1 MATRFRLYS
10 TDVAA
15 TLTPDA
21 YGTEIPPA
29 EPSAVP
35 ATLIKWD
42 HDPIKSQGIQ
52 ETPPAR
58 RGQVIRTGTG
68 VVYHDHGV
76 IEGDG
81 TLTITG
87 NTDDGE
93 WLKADTVAAL
103 RTAYAATD
111 TEYFFTDGLNC
122 WRVRFQSMSAWKH
135 QFWAEHGI
143 INYSYEI
150 TFLIVS
156 TAI

>member
-15 TLTPDA
+15 TLTPSA
-21 YGTEIPPA
+21 LTPP
-29 EPSAVP
+29 P
-35 ATLIKWD
+35 ATLIVWD

-76 IEGDG
+76 VEGDG

-93 WLKADTVAAL
+93 WLSASTVAAL

-111 TEYFFTDGLNC
+111 TEYFFTDGFNC
-122 WRVRFQSMSAWKH
+122 WRVRFQAASFWRH

-143 INYSYEI
+143 QNFSYEI
-150 TFLIVS
+150 TFYVVS
-156 TAI
+156 VEI

>member
-1 MATRFRLYS
+1 MATRFRLFS

-21 YGTEIPPA
+21 LGTETPTPITTP
-29 EPSAVP
+29 P

-42 HDPIKSQGIQ
+42 HDPIRSQGIQ

-81 TLTITG
+81 TLTVTG

-103 RTAYAATD
+103 KAAYAATN
-111 TEYFFTDGLNC
+111 TEWYFTDGFNA
-122 WRVRFQSMSAWKH
+122 WRVRFQAASFWRH

-143 INYSYEI
+143 QNFSYEI
-150 TFLIVS
+150 TFLIVGA
-156 TAI
+156 AI

>member
-15 TLTPDA
+15 TVAPSSLETP
-21 YGTEIPPA
+21 
-29 EPSAVP
+29 P
-35 ATLIKWD
+35 ATLIVWD

-58 RGQVIRTGTG
+58 RGQAIRTGTG
-68 VVYHDHGV
+68 VVYQDFGV

-81 TLTITG
+81 TLTVAG

-93 WLKADTVAAL
+93 WLSAATVAAL

-111 TEYFFTDGLNC
+111 TEFYFTDGFNV
-122 WRVRFQSMSAWKH
+122 WRVRFQSANFWRH

-143 INYSYEI
+143 QNFSYEI
-150 TFLIVS
+150 TFLIVE

>member
-15 TLTPDA
+15 TLTPSA
-21 YGTEIPPA
+21 LTPP
-29 EPSAVP
+29 P
-35 ATLIKWD
+35 ATLIVWD
-42 HDPIKSQGIQ
+42 HDPIKSRGIQ

-76 IEGDG
+76 VEGDG
-81 TLTITG
+81 TLTVAG

-93 WLKADTVAAL
+93 WLGASTVAAL
-103 RTAYAATD
+103 KTAYAATD
-111 TEYFFTDGLNC
+111 TEYYFTDGLDC
-122 WRVRFQSMSAWKH
+122 WRVRFQAANFWRH
-135 QFWAEHGI
+135 QFWAEHGMT
-143 INYSYEI
+143 NYSYEI
-150 TFLIVS
+150 TFLIVE

>member
-10 TDVAA
+10 TDVDP
-15 TLTPDA
+15 TLTPDH
-21 YGTEIPPA
+21 YGTEEPPA

-35 ATLIKWD
+35 AVLIRWD

-52 ETPPAR
+52 ITPPAR

-76 IEGDG
+76 VEGDG
-81 TLTITG
+81 TLTVTG

-93 WLKADTVAAL
+93 WLTEAVVSAL
-103 RTAYAATD
+103 RTAYNATN
-111 TEYFFTDGLNC
+111 TEYYFTDGLNC
-122 WRVRFQSMSAWKH
+122 WRVRFQSMNAWKH

-143 INYSYEI
+143 VNYSYEI
-150 TFLIVS
+150 TFLIVE
-156 TAI
+156 TEI

>member
-10 TDVAA
+10 ADVAA
-15 TLTPDA
+15 TVTPD
-21 YGTEIPPA
+21 TLDPA
-29 EPSAVP
+29 P
-35 ATLIKWD
+35 ATLIVWD

-76 IEGDG
+76 VEGDG

-93 WLKADTVAAL
+93 WLGAATVTALKA
-103 RTAYAATD
+103 AYAATD
-111 TEYFFTDGLNC
+111 TEFYFTDGFNV
-122 WRVRFQSMSAWKH
+122 WRVRFQSASFWRH

-143 INYSYEI
+143 QNFSYEI
-150 TFLIVS
+150 TFLIVE

>member
-15 TLTPDA
+15 TLTPSSL
-21 YGTEIPPA
+21 GPP
-29 EPSAVP
+29 P
-35 ATLIKWD
+35 ATLVVWD

-52 ETPPAR
+52 ITPPAR

-76 IEGDG
+76 VEGDG
-81 TLTITG
+81 ALTLTG

-93 WLKADTVAAL
+93 WLTAATVAAL
-103 RTAYAATD
+103 QAAYAATD
-111 TEYFFTDGLNC
+111 TEYYFTDGFNV
-122 WRVRFQSMSAWKH
+122 WRVRFQSMSTWRH

-143 INYSYEI
+143 QNFSYEI
-150 TFLIVS
+150 TFIIVS

>member
-15 TLTPDA
+15 TLTPSSLE
-21 YGTEIPPA
+21 TP
-29 EPSAVP
+29 P
-35 ATLIKWD
+35 ATLIVWD
-42 HDPIKSQGIQ
+42 HDPIKSQGLQI
-52 ETPPAR
+52 TPPAR

-76 IEGDG
+76 VEGDG
-81 TLTITG
+81 TLTIAG

-93 WLKADTVAAL
+93 WLSASTVAAL

-111 TEYFFTDGLNC
+111 TEFYFTDGFNC
-122 WRVRFQSMSAWKH
+122 WKVRFQAASFWRH
-135 QFWAEHGI
+135 QFWAEHGMQ
-143 INYSYEI
+143 NFSYEI
-150 TFLIVS
+150 TLLVVE

>member
-10 TDVAA
+10 TDVAT
-15 TLTPDA
+15 TLTPSSLE
-21 YGTEIPPA
+21 TP
-29 EPSAVP
+29 P
-35 ATLIKWD
+35 ATLIVWD

-81 TLTITG
+81 TLTVTG

-93 WLKADTVAAL
+93 WLSESTVSAL
-103 RTAYAATD
+103 KTAYAAAN
-111 TEYFFTDGLNC
+111 TEYYFTDGLDC
-122 WRVRFQSMSAWKH
+122 WKVRFQSMNAWKH
-135 QFWAEHGI
+135 QFWAEHGM

-150 TFLIVS
+150 TFYIVE
-156 TAI
+156 TVL

>member
-21 YGTEIPPA
+21 LGTETPTPITTP
-29 EPSAVP
+29 P

-52 ETPPAR
+52 ITPPAR

-76 IEGDG
+76 VDGDG
-81 TLTITG
+81 TLAVTG
-87 NTDDGE
+87 ETDAGE
-93 WLKADTVAAL
+93 WLTESTVSAL
-103 RTAYAATD
+103 RTAYNAAN
-111 TEYFFTDGLNC
+111 TEYFFTDGFNV
-122 WRVRFQSMSAWKH
+122 WRVRFQSASFWRH

-143 INYSYEI
+143 QNFSYEI
-150 TFLIVS
+150 TFYIVS

>member
-15 TLTPDA
+15 TLTPSA
-21 YGTEIPPA
+21 LTPP
-29 EPSAVP
+29 P
-35 ATLIKWD
+35 ATLIVWD

-76 IEGDG
+76 VEGDG

-93 WLKADTVAAL
+93 WLSETCVTAL
-103 RTAYAATD
+103 RTAHNAANV
-111 TEYFFTDGLNC
+111 EYYFTDGLNC
-122 WRVRFQSMSAWKH
+122 WKVRFQSMNAWKH
-135 QFWAEHGI
+135 QLWAEHGMT
-143 INYSYEI
+143 NYSYEI
-150 TFLIVS
+150 TFYVVETVL
-156 TAI
+156 

>member
-15 TLTPDA
+15 TVTPD
-21 YGTEIPPA
+21 TLDPA
-29 EPSAVP
+29 P
-35 ATLIKWD
+35 ATLVVWD

-52 ETPPAR
+52 ITPPAR

-76 IEGDG
+76 VEGDG

-93 WLKADTVAAL
+93 WLSAATVAAL
-103 RTAYAATD
+103 RTAYAAKD
-111 TEYFFTDGLNC
+111 TEFFFTDGFNC
-122 WRVRFQSMSAWKH
+122 WRVRFQSASFWRH

-143 INYSYEI
+143 QNFSYEI
-150 TFLIVS
+150 TFYVMSVEI
-156 TAI
+156 

>member
-15 TLTPDA
+15 TLTPS
-21 YGTEIPPA
+21 TLETSP
-29 EPSAVP
+29 V
-35 ATLIKWD
+35 TLIPWT
-42 HDPIKSQGIQ
+42 HDPIKSGGLLI
-52 ETPPAR
+52 TPPER

-76 IEGDG
+76 VEGDG
-81 TLTITG
+81 TLTVAG

-93 WLKADTVAAL
+93 WLSESTVSAL
-103 RTAYAATD
+103 KTAYAAAN

-143 INYSYEI
+143 VNFSYEI
-150 TFLIVS
+150 AFLIVE

>member
-21 YGTEIPPA
+21 YGTETPTPITTP
-29 EPSAVP
+29 P

-58 RGQVIRTGTG
+58 RGQVIRTGAG

-76 IEGDG
+76 VEGDG

-93 WLKADTVAAL
+93 WLKPATVAAL
-103 RTAYAATD
+103 KVAEAAAN
-111 TEYFFTDGLNC
+111 TEYFFTDGFNC
-122 WRVRFQSMSAWKH
+122 WRVRFVSFNAWRH
-135 QFWAEHGI
+135 QLWAQHGMQ
-143 INYSYEI
+143 NFSYE
-150 TFLIVS
+150 LVCRIVS